1 MSNTPIYDQLAIKYG
16 WLTTKHHR
24 WYRMLAVVRGFDR

>member
-16 WLTTKHHR
+16 WLTTKNRR
-24 WYRMLAVVRGFDR
+24 WYRLLAVVR